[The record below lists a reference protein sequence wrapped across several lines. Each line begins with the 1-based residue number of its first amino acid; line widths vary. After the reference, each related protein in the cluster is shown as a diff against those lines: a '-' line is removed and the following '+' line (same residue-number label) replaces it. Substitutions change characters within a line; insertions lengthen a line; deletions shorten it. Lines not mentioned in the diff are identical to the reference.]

1 MAELSSALNLEVDV
15 QRQSSESR
23 GLPSVA
29 PALVERLRLAVER
42 YEEGRATVRADQT
55 LSELGRR
62 LKLDEERLRVATE
75 LETFSNDY
83 VSPLDEE
90 IEAANRALSAAVAA
104 FTPSP
109 TAVEVLV
116 RDLPRDEAALLSL
129 WASATPRERET
140 LIAASEAAGRVP
152 VKRGDAWV
160 WTELVPADQ
169 VAIFRQAQRASAD
182 PALTARLRGLER
194 QRAVLRGLVGTVR
207 SLVTKG

>member
-1 MAELSSALNLEVDV
+1 MAELSSALTLEVDV

-42 YEEGRATVRADQT
+42 YEEGRANVRADQT

-104 FTPSP
+104 STPSP